1 MLLLLAALVEER
13 RQQFAELAALDGGTP
28 LFMGLTLAD
37 TTVQWLRYYAGWCD
51 KYTGDLMST
60 FDTRGEFSYSAPEP
74 IGIVGIINT
83 WNGPLVGLGMK
94 LSPALAAGNCV
105 ICKPAEITPFAPEL
119 YMQCVREA
127 GIPDGVVSMLPGT
140 GEAGDAIVRH
150 PQVRKISFTGG
161 PDTAR
166 KILTAAAEQI
176 KPTVME
182 LGGKSASLVFPDC
195 DLQSTAER
203 AIYWT
208 IGCLAGQG
216 CALPTRQLVHADVY
230 DEYLERLV
238 NVTKGFKIGDPLQPD
253 VKVGPVI
260 SAAAVQRIEGMFER
274 ARADN
279 AGRFV
284 LGGRKCAGELA
295 KGNFIEPTII
305 AEADPDHE
313 ISQVEIFGPAIVVT
327 KFHDEDE
334 GVALAN
340 NSTYGLA
347 AYIQSN
353 DVNRI
358 HRLAE
363 RLQAGGVY
371 VNGAFT
377 IHSYTPF
384 GGIGISG
391 FGKEG
396 GKAGFEEFIHRKTVT
411 IGSGT

>member
-1 MLLLLAALVEER
+1 
-13 RQQFAELAALDGGTP
+13 
-28 LFMGLTLAD
+28 
-37 TTVQWLRYYAGWCD
+37 
-51 KYTGDLMST
+51 
-60 FDTRGEFSYSAPEP
+60 
-74 IGIVGIINT
+74 
-83 WNGPLVGLGMK
+83 

-371 VNGAFT
+371 VNGGRG
-377 IHSYTPF
+377 IRSYTPF
-384 GGIGISG
+384 GGLGVSG

-396 GKAGFEEFIHRKTVT
+396 GKAGFEEFIHQKTVT
-411 IGSGT
+411 IGIRWIGSQPYKLTNIDAIRMA